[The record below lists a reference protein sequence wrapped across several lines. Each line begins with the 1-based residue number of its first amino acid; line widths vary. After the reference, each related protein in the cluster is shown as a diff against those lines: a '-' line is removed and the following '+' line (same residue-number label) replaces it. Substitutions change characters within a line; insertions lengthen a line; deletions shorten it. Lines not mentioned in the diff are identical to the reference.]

1 MSASLYRSFAVL
13 AILLPAIPAVGQFD
27 VMPPANTCKAEPS
40 QHEPYTVEFRLI
52 EAKPQADGTLITYRN
67 SEVEALDSHGR
78 TLLSDTSPS
87 VSGKNPSWV
96 TGGACDPVNNTQT
109 IWNSAVHRAVVL
121 NMPKPDERKGCWQ
134 SSAGDFSIRFENL
147 IRQDKDGQ
155 RSTGKDAEAP
165 GSPSPAIDP
174 PRAISED
181 LGTAMFQGVE
191 AHGYRSTWPPVAD
204 DKTVPPYL
212 TEEHWVATS
221 LGIWISQEVVY
232 PQKIGW
238 TMKWSKELASLDLT
252 NPAPSTFQ
260 PPEGY
265 DIVTEDMHQVACSQ
279 LAAAPSQRQPR
290 LH

>member
-27 VMPPANTCKAEPS
+27 VMPPAKTCRAEPS
-40 QHEPYTVEFRLI
+40 QHQPYTVEFRLI
-52 EAKPQADGTLITYRN
+52 DMKLLADGTVFTYRP
-67 SEVEALDSHGR
+67 SEVDALDSHGR
-78 TLLSDTSPS
+78 TMMSVTFPS

-121 NMPKPDERKGCWQ
+121 KMPKPEERNGCWQ
-134 SSAGDFSIRFENL
+134 STSGEFKISFESLARPDKDEQTSAGREP
-147 IRQDKDGQ
+147 
-155 RSTGKDAEAP
+155 EAP
-165 GSPSPAIDP
+165 VNPSSSIEP

-238 TMKWSKELASLDLT
+238 TMKWSKELASLNLADPDL
-252 NPAPSTFQ
+252 STFQ
-260 PPEGY
+260 PPQAY
-265 DIVTEDMHQVACSQ
+265 DVVTEDLHQVVCGQ
-279 LAAAPSQRQPR
+279 PAASPPQRQPR